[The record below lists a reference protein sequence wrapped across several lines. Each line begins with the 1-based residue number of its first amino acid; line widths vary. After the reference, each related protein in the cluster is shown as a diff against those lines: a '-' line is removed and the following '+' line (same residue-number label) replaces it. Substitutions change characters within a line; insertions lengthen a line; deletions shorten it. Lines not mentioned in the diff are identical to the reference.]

1 MRRRGIV
8 FGLVCV
14 FCVLLGGGWVV
25 VSALGES
32 DNTSDARVGVVKAE
46 RLDLRGKLLVRA
58 VDDGDARLNGR
69 TTIVRLGAKP
79 SKASA
84 GGLACQRVYERAG
97 RGICMYLAAS
107 GVDYRMRIF
116 DRGQRVTHEE
126 ALDGIPSRARVSP
139 SGRFGSVTT
148 FVSGHSYSTDGGFST
163 KTLIFDLESGETL
176 GDLERFEIERDGE
189 TIDSPD
195 VNVWGTTFAA
205 DDDTFYAT
213 VSTGG
218 KRYLAKGS
226 LRARRL
232 RVLRENVECPSL
244 APDETRVA
252 YKKRVGGPADWR
264 LHVLDLRT
272 GQGHRTARATL
283 DRRPG
288 RVARQR
294 RRALWRRQE
303 RLGDARGRNRP
314 AGARRGARGISRH
327 APLDGIWGQFRR
339 SGEKGSASGR

>member
-1 MRRRGIV
+1 MHKRGAV

-14 FCVLLGGGWVV
+14 FCALLGGGWVV
-25 VSALGES
+25 VAALGES
-32 DNTSDARVGVVKAE
+32 DSTSDARVGVVKAE
-46 RLDLRGKLLVRA
+46 RLDLRGTLLVRA

-79 SKASA
+79 SKAPA
-84 GGLACQRVYERAG
+84 GGLACERVHERAG
-97 RGICMYLAAS
+97 HGICLYLAAS

-116 DRGQRVTHEE
+116 DRGHRVTHEE

-176 GDLERFEIERDGE
+176 GDLERFEIERDGD

-272 GQGHRTARATL
+272 GRDIALPERRSIDDQVEWLDNDVVLYGDGKSVWATRADGTGRPELVVARAASPGTL
-283 DRRPG
+283 R
-288 RVARQR
+288 
-294 RRALWRRQE
+294 
-303 RLGDARGRNRP
+303 
-314 AGARRGARGISRH
+314 
-327 APLDGIWGQFRR
+327 
-339 SGEKGSASGR
+339 